1 MAPLGRPAKQKL
13 VRPADDEV
21 AEPAPR
27 VGPVRRADRN
37 PIRGEWLWTTR
48 DDAERDLWEEL
59 ELLVPK
65 SVPRVLDRALVVS
78 LALGDYEPTFA
89 RQGFPIEGIAFGEGS
104 ALADSAAALVVRALP
119 LGVRFAIQAWVP
131 DTDDGNLGAGV
142 ADALESAVHER
153 LTANAAT
160 RARLA
165 SVDALRSEGGHLVQL
180 ALDQPGRAFVGG
192 TPLVQAHSV
201 FAGGRAR
208 MRVGAGKPSRAAR
221 KVEEALQLLGVQ
233 PSAGE
238 SCVDLGA
245 APGGW
250 SWVLLEKRA
259 RVIAV
264 DPAMLRPD
272 LYERRGLRHVKESAF
287 TFEPEETVDWL
298 FCDMAWRPLEAAALL
313 AKWARR
319 HWARMLV
326 ANLKLPMKR
335 KAEMAIRLREVLADG
350 GWTRIRM
357 RQLYHDRDEITVV
370 AARG

>member
-1 MAPLGRPAKQKL
+1 MAPLGRPAKERAQ
-13 VRPADDEV
+13 RPAETDLPE
-21 AEPAPR
+21 
-27 VGPVRRADRN
+27 PVRLGPPRKSDRN

-48 DDAERDLWEEL
+48 DGSEHDLWEEL
-59 ELLVPK
+59 ELVAPK
-65 SVPRVLDRALVVS
+65 SKPRVLDRALVVS
-78 LALGDYEPTFA
+78 QPLGDYEPTFA
-89 RQGFPIEGIAFGEGS
+89 RQGFPIEGLAFGEGD

-119 LGVRFAIQAWVP
+119 LGVRFAVQAWVP

-142 ADALESAVHER
+142 ADALEAAVCARLSA
-153 LTANAAT
+153 NPAT
-160 RARLA
+160 SARLA
-165 SVDALRSEGGHLVQL
+165 STDSLRREGGHLIQL

-192 TPLVQAHSV
+192 TPLVQAHSP
-201 FAGGRAR
+201 FPGGRAR

-221 KVEEALQLLGVQ
+221 KVEEALALLGAQ
-233 PSAGE
+233 PSPGE

-264 DPAMLRPD
+264 DPAKLRPD
-272 LYERRGLRHVKESAF
+272 LYERRGLRHVQESAF
-287 TFEPEETVDWL
+287 TFEPDETVDWL

-335 KAEMAIRLREVLADG
+335 KAEMVIRLREVLAEG